1 MLDDTSD
8 DDSNSTEGEFD
19 DPETSV
25 PRDTADDNWLF
36 DQEDPQYLQVQR
48 MMKIPQIRETQAR
61 VLNLLH
67 RRKSVLLLACTGW
80 GKSLILQGLF
90 HMNLGTKKPS
100 RSIIVVFVPSSG
112 LAQGQ
117 VIEINQRA
125 RELGAVKDVAI
136 HYDISKI
143 HLLDNVRD
151 GEYQWVYLSPERALH
166 PYVVGSLWDNT
177 DFCSKIL
184 LFAVDEVHLVSDWGK
199 NFRDVYSKLGKVRN
213 MFGTPVPW
221 FVTSATMPAVMGEE
235 AMKSI
240 GISEYTPIIAELDR
254 PNLYYNIM
262 VTELPSKYSGKGRT
276 PMDFVMDR
284 VRITKNKDDINK
296 TIIYFN
302 DTAQLMLYVERLR
315 SLLPPELQASARQI
329 IQMYFIERADQ
340 GKIDV
345 PASFLIGTCR
355 IICATEA
362 FGMGKNIKDIIWVFQ
377 INPPRN
383 VPQMMRRFGQ
393 AGRDPNLK
401 AVCSLVLSKDW
412 AGISSHDYQP
422 KNKTQ
427 WEFKYRNETE
437 IYNWVTAPCLRFSF
451 LEFLSVSEQYTAL
464 PDGMCCSRCSE
475 RQRESNASL
484 VFPAIGYEGIC
495 DIEVEKKR
503 NDTVKARREALRQLK
518 AKWKTPE
525 KLQKEVFRELKLWRN
540 RMSANKVFNHSLFV
554 PAMIAPDVILLKLAT
569 NSRRIACESLLAPA
583 VVTWATYEMVR
594 EKAPD
599 DTVEGVITM
608 VWERMKDELKKDEL
622 EKDESDAMED
632 KKLTAEDGIN

>member
-1 MLDDTSD
+1 MLSFDDTSD

-25 PRDTADDNWLF
+25 PKDTAGDNWLF

-67 RRKSVLLLACTGW
+67 RQKSVLLLACTGW
-80 GKSLILQGLF
+80 GKSLIFQGLF
-90 HMNLGTKKPS
+90 HMNLETKKPS
-100 RSIIVVFVPSSG
+100 RSITVVFVPSSG

-117 VIEINQRA
+117 VNEINQRA
-125 RELGAVKDVAI
+125 RELGAVKNVAI

-166 PYVVGSLWDNT
+166 PYVIGSLWDNN

-199 NFRDVYSKLGKVRN
+199 SFRDVYSKLGKVRN
-213 MFGTPVPW
+213 MFGSSVPW
-221 FVTSATMPAVMGEE
+221 FVTSATMPVVMGDE

-240 GISEYTPIIAELDR
+240 GIPEYTPIIAELDR

-296 TIIYFN
+296 TIIYF
-302 DTAQLMLYVERLR
+302 DGITQLRLYVRRLR
-315 SLLPPELQASARQI
+315 SLLPPELQSSALQI
-329 IQMYFIERADQ
+329 IQLYYAERSD
-340 GKIDV
+340 KDKNRIR
-345 PASFLIGTCR
+345 ASFLIGTCR

-362 FGMGKNIKDIIWVFQ
+362 FGMGMNIKDIIWIFQ

-383 VPQMMRRFGQ
+383 VPQMMQRFGR
-393 AGRDPNLK
+393 AGRDPRLK
-401 AVCSLVLSKDW
+401 AVCSLVLCKRTLKDGNR
-412 AGISSHDYQP
+412 A
-422 KNKTQ
+422 
-427 WEFKYRNETE
+427 EV
-437 IYNWVTAPCLRFSF
+437 YNRITAHCLRFSF

-464 PDGMCCSRCSE
+464 PDGMCCSRCSG

-484 VFPAIGYEGIC
+484 AFPAISYEGIC
-495 DIEVEKKR
+495 DIEIQKERNNADKAARKK
-503 NDTVKARREALRQLK
+503 LR
-518 AKWKTPE
+518 KWKTPE
-525 KLQKEVFRELKLWRN
+525 KLQQAVLRELELW
-540 RMSANKVFNHSLFV
+540 
-554 PAMIAPDVILLKLAT
+554 IECYQ
-569 NSRRIACESLLAPA
+569 RIPMGCSSQ
-583 VVTWATYEMVR
+583 R
-594 EKAPD
+594 
-599 DTVEGVITM
+599 
-608 VWERMKDELKKDEL
+608 
-622 EKDESDAMED
+622 
-632 KKLTAEDGIN
+632 